1 MQVLRL
7 ASLAQNDIRIFY
19 AQDDSIVFGGWI
31 HQGMETGERAALRIA
46 VKSKYA
52 RSSDFT

>member
-7 ASLAQNDIRIFY
+7 ASLAQNDIHIFY